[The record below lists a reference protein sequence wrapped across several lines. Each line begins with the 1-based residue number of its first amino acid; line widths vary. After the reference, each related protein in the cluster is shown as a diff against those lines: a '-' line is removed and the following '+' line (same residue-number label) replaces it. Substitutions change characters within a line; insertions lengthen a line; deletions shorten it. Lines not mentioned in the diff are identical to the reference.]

1 MMRSNDEDL
10 FDIEIDINDPNLDDL
25 TPKKSPQKMKMMNK
39 SLKNPEE
46 IFSASNIFFNS
57 KHESKDFKDVS
68 GDNSEVQEFINNL
81 LNGEDDNNFT
91 RFLNQIE

>member
-1 MMRSNDEDL
+1 MRSNDEDL
-10 FDIEIDINDPNLDDL
+10 FDIEIDINDPNLEDL
-25 TPKKSPQKMKMMNK
+25 TPKKSPQKVKMMNK

-57 KHESKDFKDVS
+57 KHESKDIKDVS

-81 LNGEDDNNFT
+81 LSGEDDQ
-91 RFLNQIE
+91 RFSNLLHQIE